1 LARKPILVLEASEA
15 KVARILGR
23 LIFIVFAFVIVT
35 GSANAY
41 TLTSTEGHFTAVFP
55 GEPKLTESTAKT
67 TSGLPYSLSTWIFS
81 SSDGSEGWF
90 ITMAIYKSTSVI
102 KDYNANVSGAVA
114 AVKGKLV
121 SQKTIRQSGVEG
133 REILIDIP
141 GSQEARE
148 RLLWIG
154 NRLYQIM
161 YLGKAGTAS
170 TPDVDAFFN
179 SFKATK

>member
-1 LARKPILVLEASEA
+1 M
-15 KVARILGR
+15 ARILGR
-23 LIFIVFAFVIVT
+23 LICIVFAFVVVT
-35 GSANAY
+35 GGANAY
-41 TLTSTEGHFTAVFP
+41 TLTSTEEHFTAVFP
-55 GEPKLTESTAKT
+55 GEPNLDKSNGKT
-67 TSGLPYSLSTWIFS
+67 NSGDQYSLSTWTFS
-81 SSDGSEGWF
+81 SSDGTTAWGVL
-90 ITMAIYKSTSVI
+90 MATYT
-102 KDYNANVSGAVA
+102 NAVQKVYDPSISAVA
-114 AVKGKLV
+114 ASFKGKLV

>member
-1 LARKPILVLEASEA
+1 MATYTNAVQ
-15 KVARILGR
+15 KVYDPSI
-23 LIFIVFAFVIVT
+23 
-35 GSANAY
+35 S
-41 TLTSTEGHFTAVFP
+41 
-55 GEPKLTESTAKT
+55 
-67 TSGLPYSLSTWIFS
+67 
-81 SSDGSEGWF
+81 
-90 ITMAIYKSTSVI
+90 
-102 KDYNANVSGAVA
+102 AVA
-114 AVKGKLV
+114 ASFKGKLV